1 MGNGRDTDI
10 IVLFLPRAGKKCNW
24 PGRILSLED
33 GGYVEGE
40 GVGRDARRGMNEGEK
55 SACAN
60 GRPFVITMIR
70 NGPWREKKK
79 R

>member
-40 GVGRDARRGMNEGEK
+40 RVSGGMHEG
-55 SACAN
+55 
-60 GRPFVITMIR
+60 G
-70 NGPWREKKK
+70 
-79 R
+79 